1 MATFADAVTNQQ
13 SDIANQPV
21 VPVTPSASAKAT
33 YDPSTSTAE
42 NLEQLTQEG
51 GSYLSVAKQQGE
63 SAARRRGL
71 GNTTL
76 AGQAAMG
83 SAIQAAA
90 PIAESDAAK
99 EQQKLLQD
107 KEFAQEKELQEG
119 QFLQQKE
126 LQKMQDEQAKR
137 LAQMGIDQEQWKLG
151 ATVSSNLQGQYA
163 SSLDEI
169 LNQYAISVNQ
179 IETAQDISTADKNA
193 MIQNSVERRNADMNF
208 LKNMYSAMPG
218 FNTDWGVFPS
228 A

>member
-1 MATFADAVTNQQ
+1 MAEAMASPNNSNQQ

-21 VPVTPSASAKAT
+21 VPVDSNANTT
-33 YDPSTSTAE
+33 IDYDPSTSTAE
-42 NLEQLTQEG
+42 NLNQLTQEG
-51 GSYLSVAKQQGE
+51 GSYLSIAKQQGE

-99 EQQKLLQD
+99 EQ
-107 KEFAQEKELQEG
+107 
-119 QFLQQKE
+119 
-126 LQKMQDEQAKR
+126 AKW
-137 LAQMGIDQEQWKLG
+137 QLG

-163 SSLDEI
+163 SSLDDI

-179 IETAQDISTADKNA
+179 IETAQDISTDEKDK
-193 MIQNSVERRNADMNF
+193 MIQNSVDRRNADMKF
-208 LKNMYSAMPG
+208 LKNMYNAMPG
-218 FNTDWGVFPS
+218 FNTDWGLFPS
-228 A
+228 S

>member
-1 MATFADAVTNQQ
+1 MAVTTMSEAAAINDNPIQQ
-13 SDIANQPV
+13 SNIANQPV
-21 VPVTPSASAKAT
+21 VPVASDSNAT
-33 YDPSTSTAE
+33 IDYNPSTSTAE
-42 NLEQLTQEG
+42 NLNQLTQEG
-51 GSYLSVAKQQGE
+51 GSYLSIAKQQGE

-99 EQQKLLQD
+99 EQ
-107 KEFAQEKELQEG
+107 
-119 QFLQQKE
+119 
-126 LQKMQDEQAKR
+126 AK
-137 LAQMGIDQEQWKLG
+137 WTLG

-163 SSLDEI
+163 SSLDDI

-179 IETAQDISTADKNA
+179 IETAQNIPTAEKDK
-193 MIQNSVERRNADMNF
+193 MIQNSIARRDADMNF
-208 LKNMYSAMPG
+208 LKNMYTAMPG
-218 FNTDWGVFPS
+218 FNTDWGLFPS